1 MFEEFLSKLVWRE
14 TFFLKK
20 LLCSSFGF
28 IVVPIIKKWK
38 KNRFSKK
45 KKKKW
50 QKNLNPPNPYTYT
63 K

>member
-45 KKKKW
+45 KKKK
-50 QKNLNPPNPYTYT
+50 LTEES
-63 K
+63 